1 MTPRIAQRIMATK
14 ASHTYIQPL
23 EAGVARHD
31 TDVHWYVLRVT
42 YQRELS
48 TQEQLNKMGIN
59 NFVPTLKI
67 RKRNSQG
74 RFYWIREVAVHNY
87 VFVQTSKQMIDRLK
101 HQTLP
106 HLRYIM
112 RNVNGERRI
121 MTVPEREMQNF
132 IAVAGNAEEHIR
144 FLPPEEVMLAE
155 GDRVRILGGPF
166 EGVEGNLIKT
176 SKGKRTAVVIRIE
189 GIVAVVTTSLPMRLI
204 EKI

>member
-1 MTPRIAQRIMATK
+1 MITK
-14 ASHTYIQPL
+14 ASHTYIRSF
-23 EAGVARHD
+23 ESGVVQHD

-189 GIVAVVTTSLPMRLI
+189 GIAAVVTTSLPMRLI

>member
-1 MTPRIAQRIMATK
+1 MVTK
-14 ASHTYIQPL
+14 ASHTYIRSF
-23 EAGVARHD
+23 ESGVVQHD

-189 GIVAVVTTSLPMRLI
+189 GIAAVVTTSLPMRLI

>member
-1 MTPRIAQRIMATK
+1 MKADSVRIQSSDPAIPQR
-14 ASHTYIQPL
+14 
-23 EAGVARHD
+23 D
-31 TDVHWYVLRVT
+31 TEIRWYVLRVT
-42 YQRELS
+42 YQRELA

-59 NFVPTLKI
+59 NFVPTLRI

-87 VFVQTSKQMIDRLK
+87 VFIQTSKQMIDSLK
-101 HQTLP
+101 RHTLP

-112 RNVNGERRI
+112 RHINGERRI

-166 EGVEGNLIKT
+166 EGVEGHLIKT

-189 GIVAVVTTSLPMRLI
+189 GIAAVVTTSLPMRLI

>member
-1 MTPRIAQRIMATK
+1 MTAKSNNTQISPSAP
-14 ASHTYIQPL
+14 S
-23 EAGVARHD
+23 VARLE
-31 TDVHWYVLRVT
+31 TGVHWYVLRVT
-42 YQRELS
+42 YQRELA
-48 TQEQLNKMGIN
+48 TQDQLNKMGIN
-59 NFVPTLKI
+59 NFVPTLRT

-87 VFVQTSKQMIDRLK
+87 VFVQTSKQVIDNLK
-101 HQTLP
+101 RQTLP

-112 RNVNGERRI
+112 HNVNGERRI
-121 MTVPEREMQNF
+121 MTVPEHEMQNF

-144 FLPPEEVMLAE
+144 FLPPDEARLSE

-189 GIVAVVTTSLPMRLI
+189 NIAAVVTTSLPMRLI

>member
-1 MTPRIAQRIMATK
+1 MVTK
-14 ASHTYIQPL
+14 ASHTYIRSF
-23 EAGVARHD
+23 ESGVVQHD

-176 SKGKRTAVVIRIE
+176 SKGKRTAVVILIE
-189 GIVAVVTTSLPMRLI
+189 GIAAVVTTSLPMRLI

>member
-1 MTPRIAQRIMATK
+1 MQ
-14 ASHTYIQPL
+14 
-23 EAGVARHD
+23 HD

-189 GIVAVVTTSLPMRLI
+189 GIAAVVTTSLPMRLI

>member
-1 MTPRIAQRIMATK
+1 MVTK
-14 ASHTYIQPL
+14 ASHTYIRSF
-23 EAGVARHD
+23 ESGVVQHD

-155 GDRVRILGGPF
+155 GDRVRILGCPF

-189 GIVAVVTTSLPMRLI
+189 GIAAVVTTSLPMRLI

>member
-1 MTPRIAQRIMATK
+1 MTVKANNAQSSTF
-14 ASHTYIQPL
+14 SSSVVQP
-23 EAGVARHD
+23 D
-31 TDVHWYVLRVT
+31 TEIHWYVLRVT
-42 YQRELS
+42 YQRELA
-48 TQEQLNKMGIN
+48 TQDQLNQMGIN

-74 RFYWIREVAVHNY
+74 KFYWVREVAIHNY
-87 VFVQTSKQMIDRLK
+87 VFVQTSKQVIDKLK

-112 RNVNGERRI
+112 HSKNGERRI
-121 MTVPEREMQNF
+121 MTVPESEMQNF

-144 FLPPEEVMLAE
+144 FLPPDEARLSE

-189 GIVAVVTTSLPMRLI
+189 GIAAVVTTSLPMRLI

>member
-1 MTPRIAQRIMATK
+1 MVTK
-14 ASHTYIQPL
+14 ASHTYIRSF
-23 EAGVARHD
+23 ESGVVQHD

-155 GDRVRILGGPF
+155 GDRVRILGGPL

-189 GIVAVVTTSLPMRLI
+189 GIAAVVTTSLPMRLI